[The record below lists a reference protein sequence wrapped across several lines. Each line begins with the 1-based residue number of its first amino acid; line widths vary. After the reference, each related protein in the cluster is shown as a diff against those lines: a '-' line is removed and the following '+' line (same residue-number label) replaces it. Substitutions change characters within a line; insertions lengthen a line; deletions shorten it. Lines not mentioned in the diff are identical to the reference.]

1 MLDLSKTLRSFFL
14 DGKEVFFYSL
24 VDYAEILGK
33 DFSRLP
39 FSIRLLLEM
48 ILRQSGE
55 GFPSPENLD
64 RLADWKPVEA
74 ARGYVG
80 IYPQRVVMQDLTGV
94 PVLNDLVSLRAAVE
108 RAGGDPARVDPF
120 IPVDLVVDHSIQA
133 DFTSTPDAFQKNLE
147 LEFKRNRERYE
158 FLHWAQRSFHNF
170 RLIPPGTGIVHQ
182 VNLEALS
189 PMVWVKE
196 REKKLLACP
205 DMVIGTDSHTPMI
218 NGLGILGWGVG
229 GVEAIAAML
238 GNPLELSIPDVVGV
252 RLSGSLPPGTTPTD
266 LTLAIVQKLRAFGVV
281 DKFVEFTGPA
291 LADLTVSERAMI
303 ANMTPEYGAT
313 ASYFPVDRQTID
325 YLRLTARPEET
336 IRLAE
341 QYFRMQGLFREND
354 THEPQF
360 STLLEV
366 NLAEIEPSISG
377 PKKPQSRVTLGKAK
391 EDFLELLG
399 APVADGGYG
408 LAETEI
414 ARKVEFEFGGKCVT
428 IGHGS
433 VVVAAIT
440 SCTNT
445 SNPYVMVTAGLLAR
459 NAVARGLTSNPA
471 VKASLSPG
479 SRVVTDYLEKAN
491 LLEPLERLGFALSG
505 YGCMT
510 CIGNSGQLPEVI
522 GKTIE
527 ENQLVTAAVL
537 SGNRNFEGRVQ
548 PQVRA
553 NYLASPP
560 LVVAFALA
568 GRMDI
573 DLTCEPIG
581 MDKSGNSVILADLW
595 PEEKEI
601 QAVITKF
608 VTPEAFRRNDVY
620 SNVGSREWQDL
631 ETGGGIVYGWEKDS
645 TYLREPPFLK
655 LPEVNW
661 DESIDDARA
670 LVVFGDTVTTDHI
683 SPAGNIPVN
692 SPAGRYL
699 MEKGVLP
706 SDFNSYG
713 ARRGNDEVMV
723 RGTFANIRLK
733 NRLVPGVEGG
743 KTLHLPD
750 GQKMDIY
757 DAAMCYLEEGVPLI
771 VLAGREYG
779 TGSSRDWA
787 AKGVLLLGVRAVIAE
802 SFERIHRSNLA
813 GMGVLPL
820 EFLEGENFTS
830 LGLNVRES
838 FSVPVF
844 KDLEP
849 GSDILIT
856 AKDENGKSTIF
867 KVRVRINSKMEMETL
882 LQGGILKKAFTQTLN
897 QFSV

>member
-1 MLDLSKTLRSFFL
+1 MFDPSKSLRSFFL
-14 DGKEVFFYSL
+14 DGKEIFFYSL
-24 VDYAEILGK
+24 VDYSEILGK

-55 GFPSPENLD
+55 GYSFPEDLD

-80 IYPQRVVMQDLTGV
+80 IHPQRVVMQDLTGV
-94 PVLNDLVSLRAAVE
+94 PVLNDLASLRAAVE
-108 RAGGDPARVDPF
+108 RAGGDPARVDPL

-133 DFTSTPDAFQKNLE
+133 DFTGTPDAYQKNLE

-158 FLHWAQRSFHNF
+158 FLHWAQLSFNNF

-196 REKKLLACP
+196 RGKKLLACP

-218 NGLGILGWGVG
+218 NGLGVLGWGVG
-229 GVEAIAAML
+229 GIEAIAAML
-238 GNPLELSIPDVVGV
+238 GNPIELPIPDVVGV
-252 RLSGSLPPGTTPTD
+252 RLSGSLLPGTTPTD
-266 LTLAIVQKLRAFGVV
+266 LTLTIVQKLRAFGVV

-291 LADLTVSERAMI
+291 LADLAVSERAMI
-303 ANMTPEYGAT
+303 ANMSPEYGAT

-341 QYFRMQGLFREND
+341 QFFRMQGLFRETD
-354 THEPQF
+354 TPKPQF

-366 NLAEIEPSISG
+366 NLAEIEPSIAG

-391 EDFLELLG
+391 ENFLELLG

-414 ARKVEFEFGGKCVT
+414 TRKAELEFSGKRVT

-459 NAVARGLTSNPA
+459 NAVDRGLTSNPM

-479 SRVVTDYLEKAN
+479 SRVVTDYLGKAS
-491 LLEPLERLGFALSG
+491 LLEPFEELGFALSG

-510 CIGNSGQLPEVI
+510 CIGNSGQLPEEI
-522 GKTIE
+522 GSAIE

-548 PQVRA
+548 SQVRA

-568 GRMDI
+568 GRIDI
-573 DLTCEPIG
+573 DLTREPIG
-581 MDKSGNSVILADLW
+581 MDKSGNPLTLADLW
-595 PEEKEI
+595 PEENEI

-608 VTPEAFRRNDVY
+608 VTPEAFKRNDIS
-620 SNVGSREWQDL
+620 SNAGSREWQNL
-631 ETGGGIVYGWEKDS
+631 ETGGGMVYGWQNYS

-655 LPEVNW
+655 LPETDWEKPIN
-661 DESIDDARA
+661 SARA
-670 LVVFGDTVTTDHI
+670 LVVFGEAVTTDHI

-699 MEKGVLP
+699 VERGVSP

-723 RGTFANIRLK
+723 RGTFANVRLK
-733 NRLVPGVEGG
+733 NRLVQGVEGG

-750 GQKMDIY
+750 GQQMDIY
-757 DAAMCYLEEGVPLI
+757 DAAMRYREEGIPSI

-820 EFLEGENFTS
+820 EFLEGENLTS
-830 LGLNVRES
+830 LGLTGRES
-838 FSVPVF
+838 FSLPVF
-844 KDLEP
+844 TDLEP
-849 GSDILIT
+849 GGEILIT
-856 AKDENGKSTIF
+856 TKDDHEKITNF

-882 LQGGILKKAFTQTLN
+882 LQGGILKKAFTQTLR
-897 QFSV
+897 

>member
-1 MLDLSKTLRSFFL
+1 MLDPSKTLRSFFL
-14 DGKEVFFYSL
+14 DRNEIFFYSL
-24 VDYAEILGK
+24 VDFAEILGK

-55 GFPSPENLD
+55 GYRSPENLD

-74 ARGYVG
+74 VRGCVG
-80 IYPQRVVMQDLTGV
+80 IHPQRVLMQDLTGV
-94 PVLNDLVSLRAAVE
+94 PVLNDLASLRAAVA
-108 RAGGDPARVDPF
+108 RAGGDPSRIDPL

-133 DFTSTPDAFQKNLE
+133 DFTGTSDAYQKNLE
-147 LEFKRNRERYE
+147 LEFKRNRERYD
-158 FLHWAQRSFHNF
+158 FLHWAQQSFRNF

-229 GVEAIAAML
+229 GIEAIAAML
-238 GNPLELSIPDVVGV
+238 GNPLELPIPDVVGI
-252 RLSGSLPPGTTPTD
+252 RLSGSLLPGTTPTD

-291 LADLTVSERAMI
+291 LADLAVSERAMI
-303 ANMTPEYGAT
+303 ANMSPEYGAT

-325 YLRLTARPEET
+325 YLHLTARPEET

-341 QYFRMQGLFREND
+341 QYFRMQGLFCEAD
-354 THEPQF
+354 TPEPQF

-366 NLAEIEPSISG
+366 SLAEIEPSIAG
-377 PKKPQSRVTLGKAK
+377 PKKPQSRVTLGNAK
-391 EDFLELLG
+391 ENFLGLLA
-399 APVADGGYG
+399 APVAVGGYG

-414 ARKVEFEFGGKCVT
+414 FRKAEFEFGRKRVT
-428 IGHGS
+428 IGHGA

-459 NAVARGLTSNPA
+459 NAVARGLTSNPV

-479 SRVVTDYLEKAN
+479 SRVVTDYLGKAK
-491 LLEPLERLGFALSG
+491 LLEPLEKLGFALSG

-510 CIGNSGQLPEVI
+510 CIGNSGQLHDVVGEA
-522 GKTIE
+522 IE

-548 PQVRA
+548 SQVRA

-581 MDKSGNSVILADLW
+581 MDKLGNPVILADLW

-608 VTPEAFRRNDVY
+608 VTPEAFRRNDIF
-620 SNVGSREWQDL
+620 SNTGSREWQNL
-631 ETGGGIVYGWEKDS
+631 ETGGGIVYGWQNDS

-655 LPEVNW
+655 LPETDWEKPING
-661 DESIDDARA
+661 ARA
-670 LVVFGDTVTTDHI
+670 LVVFGDAVTTDHI

-692 SPAGRYL
+692 SPAGRYFV
-699 MEKGVLP
+699 ERKVSP

-733 NRLVPGVEGG
+733 NRLVQGVEGG
-743 KTLHLPD
+743 KTLYLPER
-750 GQKMDIY
+750 QQMDIY
-757 DAAMCYLEEGVPLI
+757 DAAMRYREEGVPLI

-820 EFLEGENFTS
+820 EFLEGENLAS
-830 LGLNVRES
+830 LGLTGQES
-838 FSVPVF
+838 FSLPVF
-844 KDLEP
+844 SDLEP
-849 GSDILIT
+849 GDEILIT
-856 AKDENGKSTIF
+856 AKHDHEKSTNF
-867 KVRVRINSKMEMETL
+867 KVRVRVNSKMEMETL
-882 LQGGILKKAFTQTLN
+882 LQGGILKKAFTQTLC
-897 QFSV
+897 